1 MPDVE
6 ALKRL
11 KSSLSS
17 ISIALTK
24 TRARERE
31 LMQRREQTWFD
42 AEAQGLANR
51 AALAKYS
58 GVDPMLVSRSLNK
71 EKTDGD

>member
-1 MPDVE
+1 MSELE
-6 ALKRL
+6 ALRRL

-31 LMQRREQTWFD
+31 LMQRREDTWFA

-51 AALAKYS
+51 ASLAKLS
-58 GVDPMLVSRSLNK
+58 GVDPMLVSRALNK
-71 EKTDGD
+71 EKS